1 MKAMRKNSRSI
12 CLLAAVL
19 ATVAATA
26 RNASAANATWSG
38 TTNGTWAT
46 TTNWSASPVPGSTN
60 TATFNNAGSG
70 NTILDL
76 AGGVQLLSI
85 TFDTAS
91 AAAYTI
97 GSGGVGAQTLTLE
110 SAGTTQLTTTTG
122 TNQLINA
129 NILLGVSV
137 ATSSY
142 TFTNNS
148 VTGRTLTLAGNL
160 TGNTLAGTAGAKTV
174 TLNGAGDTAVS
185 GIISNGGGTSV
196 ALTKSG
202 AGVLTLSGS
211 NNYTG
216 ATTIGLVG
224 GLGGGTLR
232 LSGSG
237 KLGTGAITIYGGTL
251 DLGNTTQTTGAL
263 TMGGAAFSTST
274 AILIGSG
281 TLNLGND
288 VTFAGANNHAGGVI
302 SGSGGGVINLLGNRT
317 FTVGDSTATAAE
329 LTISANIANG
339 DGTARG
345 LSKAGNG
352 TLVLSGANTFS
363 GTTTIAGVSAGA
375 GGGILQLDFT
385 AATAPTNNILYSGT
399 TAGQLT
405 LTPGLG
411 SIATLLLQGKD
422 STTNSQALGNVVLG
436 TSAGAAAITVNSGS
450 SGTMNLSL
458 GTITRSTVSLLSL
471 TGPASG
477 SITTTQAAG
486 RLVGSTYTSSA
497 GATAW
502 AGVTSGTIGFYTGT
516 AAYAGGNIVS
526 GTSSNLYV
534 DDATSGDVVQGSGT
548 TSLATLSLTGTASRT
563 LAVGAGKT
571 LLFASQGGVQSTS
584 SAGDL
589 TIGTLG
595 NAGTVSAGPGVG
607 AEFIITNA
615 SPTGQLTINSV
626 IADNATGA
634 PALNITGP
642 GKTVLTGSNTY
653 GGVTYVTGGILEIQN
668 GVALGTTAGN
678 TQITSGAS
686 VEISGGITSSEAF
699 IINGTGIGNGG
710 ALRNLSGSNTLS
722 GNITPNSAVPTRIN
736 SDSGLLTLSGTVTNS
751 SLNIFFGGAGDI
763 TVTTG
768 MAVGPLTKDGAGT
781 LTLAG
786 TNTYTGLTTVNAG
799 KLLYGGNNTLATGA
813 VTVSGG
819 TLDLAT
825 YSDTVGAVTLS
836 AGSII
841 GSGTLT
847 GTGYALT
854 GSGTISTNLGS
865 TSAVLTKTGTDSNT
879 TFAGV
884 GSYTGATNISS
895 GTLTLSGTLN
905 GGTAITLPGIS
916 GGVGGTG
923 VLVQTS
929 TGLISGTSSFAIGG
943 TYVGT
948 GTSILAGNNSYTGL
962 TTISLG
968 VLRATNGNALGTT
981 AAGTTISNGAALELA
996 GNIAIGTEA
1005 LSITGTGRGGAGALR
1020 NISGDNSYAGAISLG
1035 AASRINSD
1043 AGALTLT
1050 GSMAAISGNVT
1061 LTMGGAGNINVT
1073 GNIANGGGTL
1083 ALVKDGTGIVTLSGI
1098 NAYSNATTVNA
1109 GILTFSQTSAK
1120 ASGTVTA
1127 VAAGTIGLGVGG
1139 TGDYSSAN
1147 VTSLFAGTL
1156 TGFTMSGSS
1165 GVALDTRAGN
1175 FNYTGNA
1182 TGTRALTKL
1191 GANTLTMSGSSNYSG
1206 ATLVNAG
1213 TLLVSGTI
1221 GSTSGV
1227 TVASAAALLVNGR
1240 VNSAVTVNGI
1250 LSGTG
1255 SVGALTLVSG
1265 GTLAPGNSAGIL
1277 NATSLSGTSGAML
1290 SMEIGKITGGG
1301 DPVAGTDYDQL
1312 NSSGGVTLN
1321 GTSLTLTSTGFN
1333 NIQLND
1339 KIFLVLNGSG
1349 PVVGTFAGLAQDDT
1363 FVFNTQS
1370 YQISYLANWTGSYNT
1385 STLTGGNDI
1394 AILAVPEPSLC
1405 MLFALGSIMLL
1416 FRHRRV
1422 RTLD

>member
-1 MKAMRKNSRSI
+1 MRKNSRSI

-26 RNASAANATWSG
+26 RNASAASATWNG
-38 TTNGTWAT
+38 TTDALWSTAG
-46 TTNWSASPVPGSTN
+46 NWSAATPTTGD
-60 TATFNNAGSG
+60 TATFKNAGNS
-70 NTILDL
+70 NTAITV
-76 AGGVQLLSI
+76 GTISLSNI

-91 AAAYTI
+91 AAAYTL
-97 GSGGVGAQTLTLE
+97 GTGADTITLANGTTTAVTMNSTVVQNETINANLTLGTAL
-110 SAGTTQLTTTTG
+110 AGTT
-122 TNQLINA
+122 
-129 NILLGVSV
+129 
-137 ATSSY
+137 

-148 VTGRTLTLAGNL
+148 TTNLLTLGGNI
-160 TGNTLAGTAGAKTV
+160 TGGIGGTAAAKTV

-224 GLGGGTLR
+224 GAGGGTLR

-251 DLGNTTQTTGAL
+251 DLGNTTQTTGTL

-281 TLNLGND
+281 TLNLGTD
-288 VTFAGANNHAGGVI
+288 VTFAGGNNHAGGVI
-302 SGSGGGVINLLGNRT
+302 SGSGGGVINLLANRT

-339 DGTARG
+339 DGTARQLLKG
-345 LSKAGNG
+345 GNG

-405 LTPGLG
+405 LTPGMG

-436 TSAGAAAITVNSGS
+436 TSNGAAAITVNSGS

-516 AAYAGGNIVS
+516 AAYAGGDIVS

-571 LLFASQGGVQSTS
+571 LLFANQGGVQSTS

-595 NAGTVSAGPGVG
+595 NAGTISAGTAAT

-626 IADNATGA
+626 IANNAGGA
-634 PALNITGP
+634 PVLNITGP

-668 GVALGTTAGN
+668 GAALGVTGSTAG

-686 VEISGGITSSEAF
+686 VAISGGITSSEAF
-699 IINGTGIGNGG
+699 TINGTGIGNGG

-722 GNITPNSAVPTRIN
+722 GNITPNSTVPTRIN

-768 MAVGPLTKDGAGT
+768 MAIGPVTKDGAGT

-786 TNTYTGLTTVNAG
+786 TNTYPGLTTVNAG

-841 GSGTLT
+841 GSGTLI
-847 GTGYALT
+847 GTSYALT

-884 GSYTGATNISS
+884 GSYTGTTNITS

-905 GGTAITLPGIS
+905 GGTAINLT

-923 VLVQTS
+923 VFVETS
-929 TGLISGTSSFAIGG
+929 TGVISGTSSILFAGNYAG
-943 TYVGT
+943 S
-948 GTSILAGNNSYTGL
+948 GTSSLAGNNTYSGT
-962 TTISLG
+962 TTIFVSA
-968 VLRATNGNALGTT
+968 LRASHDNALGTT
-981 AAGTTISNGAALELA
+981 AAGTVVSSGALELA
-996 GNIAIGTEA
+996 GNIAIGAEA
-1005 LSITGTGRGGAGALR
+1005 LSLAGSGVSNGGALR
-1020 NISGDNSYAGAISLG
+1020 NISGTNSYAGAISI
-1035 AASRINSD
+1035 ATTRINSD
-1043 AGALTLT
+1043 AGILTLT
-1050 GSMAAISGNVT
+1050 SSMAASGSANFT
-1061 LTMGGAGNINVT
+1061 LTTGGAGNINVT
-1073 GNIANGGGTL
+1073 GNIANGGGGGTV

-1098 NAYSNATTVNA
+1098 NTYSNATTVNA

-1339 KIFLVLNGSG
+1339 KIFLVLNGSLS
-1349 PVVGTFAGLAQDDT
+1349 PTVGTFAGLAQNDI

-1405 MLFALGSIMLL
+1405 MLFALGSIMLF